1 MLTHADT
8 TVESASTSA
17 VAGTFSTFLGVSL
30 ARAQDS
36 ERVNERGPVALV
48 STDAKSNPK
57 KLRSWID
64 CMYSIL
70 ARGRKAGLRFVI
82 VTFQLHKWL
91 CFELWRHGLDI

>member
-36 ERVNERGPVALV
+36 ERVNEREPVALV
-48 STDAKSNPK
+48 STDAKSTPK
-57 KLRSWID
+57 KLRS
-64 CMYSIL
+64 
-70 ARGRKAGLRFVI
+70 
-82 VTFQLHKWL
+82 
-91 CFELWRHGLDI
+91 LD